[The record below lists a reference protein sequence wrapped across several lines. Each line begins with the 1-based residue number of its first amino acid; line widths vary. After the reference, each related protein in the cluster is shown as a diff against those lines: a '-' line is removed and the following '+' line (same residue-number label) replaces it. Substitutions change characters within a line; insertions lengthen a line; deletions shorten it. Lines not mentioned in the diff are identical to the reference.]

1 MNIIDITSVVGVKI
15 AEQIVHIST
24 AYFLFEARKLAEVKP
39 NLDKR

>member
-24 AYFLFEARKLAEVKP
+24 AYFLFEARKFAEVKP
-39 NLDKR
+39 NFDKR